1 MTANPLFDKSIFR
14 ILVTEL
20 GADDIAE
27 LLDVFL
33 PDTSEKI
40 DALAANYADRARTK
54 REAHAIKSSAGTF
67 GFAELSGL
75 ARDIER
81 GSEAMTEI
89 QLEQSV
95 AELRRSFNATSS
107 FARDNLMSG
116 SLETI

>member
-1 MTANPLFDKSIFR
+1 MTASPLFDKSIFR

-33 PDTSEKI
+33 ADTTSKI
-40 DALAANYADRARTK
+40 DALIANYGDRSTTK

-67 GFAELSGL
+67 GFAELSLL
-75 ARDIER
+75 ARDLER
-81 GSEAMTEI
+81 GSEAMSEA
-89 QLEQSV
+89 QLQQTV
-95 AELRRSFNATSS
+95 TELRRSFDATAN
-107 FARDNLMSG
+107 FARDNLMNA

>member
-1 MTANPLFDKSIFR
+1 MTANPLFDKTIFR

-33 PDTSEKI
+33 TDTTSKI
-40 DALAANYADRARTK
+40 EALAVNYGDRLTTK

-75 ARDIER
+75 ARDLET
-81 GSEAMTEI
+81 GVDAMSEPLLQQTV
-89 QLEQSV
+89 V
-95 AELRRSFNATSS
+95 ALRRSFDSTAS
-107 FARDNLMSG
+107 FARDHLMNAR
-116 SLETI
+116 LETI